1 MVKSRTSRIAF
12 NRSLEIGPGIYQL
25 SDRGVN
31 IVLIVEGELTLID
44 TGYPGSSVPIA
55 GFISSLG
62 RSVDE
67 IGLIII
73 THNHIDHMGGLAELR
88 GMCRARVAVHQAGII
103 GAGDEPPYPAGIR
116 RLLRIPFLSNLRRR
130 FLLSPDDVDIRL
142 ADGDVIGPLGGLRV
156 VHTPGHTPCSIS
168 LYSPRDRLLVVSD
181 NLVRSR
187 RDIRLPHKT
196 VATDFTQAV
205 YSVRKMAGLDFNTLC
220 FGHGKPFIGDAS
232 YRMRDLIESI
242 KD

>member
-1 MVKSRTSRIAF
+1 MIKSQTSRISF
-12 NRSLEIGPGIYQL
+12 NRILEIGPDIYQL

-31 IVLIVEGELTLID
+31 IILIVEDELTLID

-88 GMCRARVAVHQAGII
+88 EMGRARVAVHQAGII
-103 GAGDEPPYPAGIR
+103 GDGDEPPYPAGIR
-116 RLLRIPFLSNLRRR
+116 RLLRVPFFSNLRRR
-130 FLLSPDDVDIRL
+130 FLLSPGDVDIRL
-142 ADGDVIGPLGGLRV
+142 SDGDVLEPLGGLRV

-168 LYSPRDRLLVVSD
+168 LYSPRDKLLIVSD
-181 NLVRSR
+181 TLVRSR
-187 RDIRLPHKT
+187 RDVRLPHKT
-196 VATDFTQAV
+196 VATDFTEAMH
-205 YSVRKMAGLDFNTLC
+205 SIRKMAGLDFDILC
-220 FGHGKPFIGDAS
+220 FGHRRPFIGGAS
-232 YRMRDLIESI
+232 ARVRDLVDGI

>member
-1 MVKSRTSRIAF
+1 MVKSRKSRIAF

-31 IVLIVEGELTLID
+31 IVLIVEDELTLID
-44 TGYPGSSVPIA
+44 TGYPGSSMQIA
-55 GFISSLG
+55 DFIGGLG
-62 RSVDE
+62 RSFAE

-73 THNHIDHMGGLAELR
+73 THNHIDHMGGLAEMR

-116 RLLRIPFLSNLRRR
+116 RLLRVPFLSNLRRS

-168 LYSPRDRLLVVSD
+168 LYSPRDKLLIVSD
-181 NLVRSR
+181 TLVRSR

-196 VATDFTQAV
+196 VATDFAEAMH
-205 YSVRKMAGLDFNTLC
+205 SIRKMAELDFDILC

-232 YRMRDLIESI
+232 PKMRDLIESI